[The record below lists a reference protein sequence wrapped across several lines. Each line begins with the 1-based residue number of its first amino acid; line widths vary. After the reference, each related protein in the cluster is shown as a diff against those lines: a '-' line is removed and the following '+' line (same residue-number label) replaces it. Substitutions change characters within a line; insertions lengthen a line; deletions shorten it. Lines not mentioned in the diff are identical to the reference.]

1 LDRELDFHLVEFV
14 TDTDYLVIIEKN
26 GVVALLYGN
35 AILAGV
41 STEQQESVGNRIH
54 SITLAGLTILNDGVE
69 ALIREDKIA
78 S

>member
-41 STEQQESVGNRIH
+41 STEQ
-54 SITLAGLTILNDGVE
+54 
-69 ALIREDKIA
+69 
-78 S
+78 